1 MKELLNEYKNKTELA
16 TKHPGAKFGLL
27 YIYILIIIIAIGIY
41 YVSNLENISRQN
53 ISPVLKDTLV
63 VADEISLKNAQTIP
77 PIDIKTVSEATPE
90 ILSEGEKVYK
100 TNCASCHGENGAG
113 GGPGSMG
120 LNPAPRNFT
129 SKDNWKNTTT
139 LSGIYTTLMTGLP
152 PSAMIAYDFLLPRER
167 FAVAHFI
174 RKNFIPTPDSD
185 SEADLLALESTYNL
199 SGGLQIPA
207 QIPIKSAQFLLV
219 SENQNSNVKIDSTVA
234 LIKRYQSEIGFN
246 VFSKVVKNQ
255 KTALSFLTK
264 NANWKQNESTFVNL
278 IVNNVNQNGFN
289 GSVFNLKNEEWN
301 SLYSLM
307 LKLI

>member
-1 MKELLNEYKNKTELA
+1 MKEILDEYKNKTELA
-16 TKHPGAKFGLL
+16 TKNPGAKFGAL
-27 YIYILIIIIAIGIY
+27 YIYVLVIILAIGIY
-41 YVSNLENISRQN
+41 YVNNLENISRQ
-53 ISPVLKDTLV
+53 SVPPVLKDTTV
-63 VADEISLKNAQTIP
+63 VSDLSVKNAQIIP
-77 PIDIKTVSEATPE
+77 PIDIKTVSDATPE
-90 ILSEGEKVYK
+90 LLTEGEKVYK

-129 SKDNWKNTTT
+129 SKDNWKNGTT
-139 LSGIYTTLMTGLP
+139 LSAIYTTLMTGLP

-167 FAVAHFI
+167 FAVAHYI
-174 RKNFIPTPDSD
+174 RTNFIPTPDSD
-185 SEADLLALESTYNL
+185 SESDLLALEATYNL

-207 QIPIKSAQFLLV
+207 QIPVKSASFLV
-219 SENQNSNVKIDSTVA
+219 VTENQTKNALIDSTIA
-234 LIKRYQSEIGFN
+234 SINKFQSEIGFD
-246 VFSKVVKNQ
+246 VFSKVVKN
-255 KTALSFLTK
+255 KKVALSFLAK
-264 NANWKQNESTFVNL
+264 NSGWKQSENEFVNV